1 MAHDPEM
8 EVMHARVTQLEREN
22 ARLRARLER
31 ENARLR
37 ARLEDR
43 ERELRWLLELVSQRR
58 NE

>member
-8 EVMHARVTQLEREN
+8 EVMHERVTQLEREN
-22 ARLRARLER
+22 ARLC
-31 ENARLR
+31 

-43 ERELRWLLELVSQRR
+43 ERELRWLLDRLRR